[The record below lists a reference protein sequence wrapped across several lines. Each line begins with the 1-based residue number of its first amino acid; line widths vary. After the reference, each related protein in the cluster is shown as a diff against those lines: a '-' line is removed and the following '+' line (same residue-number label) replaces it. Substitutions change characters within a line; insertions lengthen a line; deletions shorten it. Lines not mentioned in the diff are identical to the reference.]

1 MGQWLRA
8 QGLGFRAKGRRR
20 WMLGVAQA
28 RSASVPLGYGA
39 TVPAPLTGSV
49 ALGRCAGTAYE
60 EEIFTANSLAVIQQ
74 AVLSAAE
81 VLFSV
86 LTILI
91 SVPEVLFS
99 VLIILLA

>member
-1 MGQWLRA
+1 
-8 QGLGFRAKGRRR
+8 
-20 WMLGVAQA
+20 MLGVAQA
-28 RSASVPLGYGA
+28 RSALVPL
-39 TVPAPLTGSV
+39 TVPAPLTGCV